1 MCEEDDHSPRGFGLT
16 ATGCA
21 SSGDSTTAL
30 DEQTPSVITV
40 TETTV
45 VKLPATT
52 EEQPSP
58 TTKQSSG
65 YQRSPDNKVIPVEAL
80 ETVEVPSLCG
90 NEATRLVNG
99 KHPHPPRFTDTIH
112 GRAELLR
119 NDDGTPM
126 GGFTDINGDGKDE
139 AVLAY
144 ACDHGGV
151 SWPDNLLFYDN
162 DLNLTHW
169 EEFFGDPEYPP
180 MGANIRHMTWDEDS
194 VQVTVWG
201 WEKEGSGSCCP
212 THESVLDVTV
222 GEPITFPTR
231 TKQLSTRAL
240 R

>member
-1 MCEEDDHSPRGFGLT
+1 M
-16 ATGCA
+16 
-21 SSGDSTTAL
+21 
-30 DEQTPSVITV
+30 
-40 TETTV
+40 
-45 VKLPATT
+45 
-52 EEQPSP
+52 
-58 TTKQSSG
+58 
-65 YQRSPDNKVIPVEAL
+65 
-80 ETVEVPSLCG
+80 CG

-99 KHPHPPRFTDTIH
+99 KHPHPPRFTDTIY
-112 GRAELLR
+112 GRAELLH

-144 ACDHGGV
+144 ACDLGGV

-180 MGANIRHMTWDEDS
+180 MGANIRHITWDEDS